1 MFEFLKKNNYRKKTG
16 TTLSLSY
23 YNERNKKSY
32 EVRYESCEYNDYAKV
47 KVLDEYCDKMNR
59 RFKRWISN
67 TLFDNMVGE
76 ALRNGF
82 FSLKPLYQGDVKD
95 NYKYVLKLSIGDKC
109 HTVIDCFGAAPRW
122 VLDFERLLMSRCL
135 EEEQISLSKNI

>member
-1 MFEFLKKNNYRKKTG
+1 MFDFLKSNKKNVG
-16 TTLSLSY
+16 ASLSLSY

-32 EVRYESCEYNDYAKV
+32 EVCYESCEYNDYAKV
-47 KVLDEYCDKMNR
+47 KVLDEYCDKMNK
-59 RFKRWISN
+59 RFKHWISN

-95 NYKYVLKLSIGDKC
+95 NYKYVIKLSIGDKS
-109 HTVIDCFGAAPRW
+109 HVVTDSFGAAPRW
-122 VLDFERLLMSRCL
+122 VLEFERLLMSRCL
-135 EEEQISLSKNI
+135 EEELTLHSQNI